1 MIKDKSP
8 PFQDTFLVEQTEYT
22 LQLALVMRLFIHTA
36 IIWLYVSV
44 IMAEAIISCQLK
56 RPASCYC
63 VFRRGLCCAFL
74 APHALYHY
82 FSSSRRWDFV
92 CFINSGVSAA
102 FDNRDYD
109 KKTHCVGISIRG
121 ILTSVSRFH
130 MMSAV
135 CVSSLSLCVCKTH
148 TKSIQDSKQY
158 VMQE

>member
-109 KKTHCVGISIRG
+109 KKTTLCWYQHSRNIDFCEQVSHDERCLCV
-121 ILTSVSRFH
+121 FP
-130 MMSAV
+130 
-135 CVSSLSLCVCKTH
+135 LSLCV
-148 TKSIQDSKQY
+148 
-158 VMQE
+158 